1 MDQLLF
7 LAPVANWDFGMV
19 RAEVGVTKTLPPP
32 FTSILL
38 FVEENFLGSG
48 DGRRDSADRI

>member
-1 MDQLLF
+1 VDQLLF